1 MGSNLKKIRSLNL
14 NTKILSIGLI
24 LSVGFLGYFLLNI
37 WLEESYSSKK
47 IKFELS
53 ERDLSYWSEKDQC
66 WKVEP
71 AEYIFEVGSSAKEI
85 KDSASVWL
93 G

>member
-1 MGSNLKKIRSLNL
+1 MIQCYSSVQNSKVDRPLKELKKLKKINL
-14 NTKILSIGLI
+14 DPG
-24 LSVGFLGYFLLNI
+24 
-37 WLEESYSSKK
+37 ESKK
-47 IKFELS
+47 ITFEVN